1 MLLENVNR
9 RFMKDLPIQNIFT
22 CSYMVYSSDWLVI
35 IIIIIIVIII
45 LIIIIIIIIMKMII
59 MISRFSYKTLCL
71 SLSTNT

>member
-1 MLLENVNR
+1 
-9 RFMKDLPIQNIFT
+9 MKDLPIQNIFT

-35 IIIIIIVIII
+35 IIIIIIIIV
-45 LIIIIIIIIMKMII
+45 IIIIIIIIMKMII

>member
-35 IIIIIIVIII
+35 IIIIIIIVI
-45 LIIIIIIIIMKMII
+45 IIIIIIIIMKMII